1 MRHAPRAWRQCS
13 SWVLTRV
20 APGQRRQGSMCTPR
34 LQRKHCTKLP
44 MQLLPSGCS
53 PELALASAT
62 RIFWAASQF
71 SSLPAHVF
79 RVVACRCEPRRTAS
93 SQSRARKHLS
103 YPLCLPM
110 SSGWWPAIAAAAR
123 MGVGWPSTA
132 GRHLEV
138 RLPSLPAHTLH
149 LRGAAARSATAGEA
163 PALLAGTPH
172 LQRAAVGE
180 GEGPRGVGA
189 RLLQRL
195 QVQRAL
201 LLAHAAC
208 GRRAQEG
215 KAVGHNAE
223 ARAAGGVCSPLRSGM
238 PPCNK

>member
-1 MRHAPRAWRQCS
+1 MLDVVQQAMNRCTLTLELAQLRLPSRSSRPANGSACVVQSTCRSSARPTGSTSSSRSQGGGPMRHAPRAWRQCS

-20 APGQRRQGSMCTPR
+20 APGQRRQGGMCTPR

-132 GRHLEV
+132 GRHLDV
-138 RLPSLPAHTLH
+138 
-149 LRGAAARSATAGEA
+149 
-163 PALLAGTPH
+163 
-172 LQRAAVGE
+172 
-180 GEGPRGVGA
+180 
-189 RLLQRL
+189 
-195 QVQRAL
+195 
-201 LLAHAAC
+201 
-208 GRRAQEG
+208 
-215 KAVGHNAE
+215 
-223 ARAAGGVCSPLRSGM
+223 
-238 PPCNK
+238 